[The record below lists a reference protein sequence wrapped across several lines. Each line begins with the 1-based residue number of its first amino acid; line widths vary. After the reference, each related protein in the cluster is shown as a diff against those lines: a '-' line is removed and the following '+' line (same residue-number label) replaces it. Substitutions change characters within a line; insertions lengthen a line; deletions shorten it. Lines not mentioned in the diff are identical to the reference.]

1 MRRST
6 AVLLLSLSLF
16 ATVPSYGASI
26 DRSFGSRIRSVIQR
40 ILSHIGSNGDSLS
53 PPKP

>member
-1 MRRST
+1 MRRTT

-16 ATVPSYGASI
+16 AATPSYGASI

-40 ILSHIGSNGDSLS
+40 ILHLVGSNGDSLS